1 MKYTPMGF
9 YKNILNLKA
18 QERPTVI
25 VYTEGRKNF
34 LGASSPV
41 EVCPR
46 EEPLAHDCP
55 MEIFN
60 EC

>member
-1 MKYTPMGF
+1 MKFTSMSF
-9 YKNILNLKA
+9 NQKLVSLNA
-18 QERPTVI
+18 QERPAVI

-34 LGASSPV
+34 TGVASPY

-46 EEPLAHDCP
+46 KEPLAHDCP
-55 MEIFN
+55 MEILD

>member
-1 MKYTPMGF
+1 MGF
-9 YKNILNLKA
+9 YKNILNLKS

-34 LGASSPV
+34 LGASSPF